1 MGLGLLSLLLMLTD
15 GYLVYS
21 QRGLEEQLTARQLY
35 INRTVA
41 VSKLNTQLVQLLA
54 RTAANT
60 GNEGIRRLL
69 ASQGINY
76 SVKQQRR

>member
-1 MGLGLLSLLLMLTD
+1 MGLGLVSLLLMLTD
-15 GYLVYS
+15 GYLVYR
-21 QRGLEEQLTARQLY
+21 QRGLEEQLTAHQMY
-35 INRTVA
+35 INRTVP

-69 ASQGINY
+69 SSQGINY
-76 SVKQQRR
+76 SVKQQR